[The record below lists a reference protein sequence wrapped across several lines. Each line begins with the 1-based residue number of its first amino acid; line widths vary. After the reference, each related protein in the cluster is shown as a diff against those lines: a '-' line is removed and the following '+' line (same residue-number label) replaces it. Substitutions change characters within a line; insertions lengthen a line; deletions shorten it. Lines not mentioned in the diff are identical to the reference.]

1 VGVLTPEVLWAGTLS
16 TIAGVVTLRLVFT
29 RHRLA
34 PLVATLVGFQTALGV
49 TAVHLLPHWSS
60 FSDALPRGRGAG
72 VTAFSWIVVNI
83 EIVGALL
90 LGVFGANSLF
100 HQGRDAE

>member
-1 VGVLTPEVLWAGTLS
+1 VVTPEVFWAGTLS

-34 PLVATLVGFQTALGV
+34 PLVATVFGFQTALGV

-60 FSDALPRGRGAG
+60 FSDALPGARGTGI
-72 VTAFSWIVVNI
+72 TTFSWIVVNI
-83 EIVGALL
+83 EIAGALF
-90 LGVFGANSLF
+90 LGIFAANSLF
-100 HQGRDAE
+100 HQRRDAE

>member
-1 VGVLTPEVLWAGTLS
+1 LVL
-16 TIAGVVTLRLVFT
+16 T

-49 TAVHLLPHWSS
+49 TAVHLLPRWSS
-60 FSDALPRGRGAG
+60 FSDALPGAHNTG

-83 EIVGALL
+83 EIAGALL
-90 LGVFGANSLF
+90 LGIFGANLLF
-100 HQGRDAE
+100 YQRQSEQRERRAANSREDRTIAEGAEW